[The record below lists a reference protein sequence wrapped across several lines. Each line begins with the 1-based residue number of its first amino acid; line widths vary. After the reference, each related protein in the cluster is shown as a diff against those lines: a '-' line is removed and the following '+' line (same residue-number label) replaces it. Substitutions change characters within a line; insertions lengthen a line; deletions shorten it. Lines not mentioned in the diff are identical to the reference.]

1 MTGKKD
7 ITGSEPATGK
17 QTILLSKSIRK
28 WDLVLLVVNSI
39 IGAGIFGL
47 PSKVFAL
54 SGIYSLLAFVV
65 CAVVIM
71 IFILCFAEVASQF
84 DKTGGPYVYV
94 LKAFGRFPA
103 FIMGWLLILSRIFNY
118 ATLINLLVIY
128 FSYFSEIFN
137 QPVIRVVCIVLISA
151 ALGYLNHVG
160 VKNSTRV
167 SNIITIA
174 KLLPLTVFIII
185 GLFSMNSELFSNSKP
200 IQLSSFT
207 TSILLL
213 VFAFGGFESILVN
226 SGEIEKPQKNIPF
239 ALITAAIFVAVY
251 YCLIQLVSIGTLPAL
266 AASEKPLAEAADH
279 FIGPDGGSLMAIGAL
294 VSITGTLNV
303 LMLSGSR
310 LPFALSVEKQLPSFL
325 SYVHPKYRTP
335 TWSLLIMFLIVAAVS
350 IAWSFFAALT
360 IASIVR
366 ILVYL
371 MVCTSLIQL
380 RRQKKTDSPYF
391 RIRNGYFLA
400 IAGIAFSIW
409 LLTASK
415 WSEVIAVSGCIVV
428 GIILYLSTNRSQK
441 KLFTAQQM
449 NTGK

>member
-1 MTGKKD
+1 MTQNSN
-7 ITGSEPATGK
+7 IPGSEAATAK
-17 QTILLSKSIRK
+17 QTVLLNKSIRR

-47 PSKVFAL
+47 PSKIFAL
-54 SGIYSLLAFVV
+54 SGVYSLLAFAV

-84 DKTGGPYVYV
+84 DQTGGPYAYI

-118 ATLINLLVIY
+118 AALINLLIIY
-128 FSYFSEIFN
+128 FSYFSETFN
-137 QPVIRVVCIVLISA
+137 QPAIRVACIVLISA
-151 ALGYLNHVG
+151 SLGYINHVG
-160 VKNSTRV
+160 VKNSTQV

-174 KLLPLTVFIII
+174 KLLPLTAFIII
-185 GLFSMNSELFSNSKP
+185 GLFSMDSELFTNNAP

-213 VFAFGGFESILVN
+213 VFAFGGFESILAN

-239 ALITAAIFVAVY
+239 ALIAAAIFVAVY
-251 YCLIQLVSIGTLPAL
+251 YCLIQLVSIGTLPGL
-266 AASEKPLAEAADH
+266 AASEKPLADAADN
-279 FIGPDGGSLMAIGAL
+279 FMGSYGGSIMAIGAL

-310 LPFALSVEKQLPSFL
+310 LPFALSMEKQLPPFL
-325 SYVHPKYRTP
+325 SFVHAKYRTP
-335 TWSLLIMFLIVAAVS
+335 TWSLLVMFLIVTIVS

-360 IASIVR
+360 IASIIR

-371 MVCTSLIQL
+371 MVCASLIRL
-380 RRQKKTDSPYF
+380 RRQKKTDIPYF
-391 RIRNGYFLA
+391 KIRNGYFFA
-400 IAGIAFSIW
+400 ISGIALSIW
-409 LLTASK
+409 LLAASK
-415 WSEVIAVSGCIVV
+415 WSEVIAVSACIVA
-428 GIILYLSTNRSQK
+428 GIVLFMISKRSRK
-441 KLFTAQQM
+441 SISGSAIKYR
-449 NTGK
+449 